1 MELKLFIIL
10 CLIISIESID
20 QNESVNFELS
30 KSKHIIYSHGNKVIY
45 ENRTTKIQHI
55 LKKKLSSPTTTLLPT
70 TTTTASTYR
79 TNNINNDKFDF
90 MTELVLTKI
99 NQLLETETLIKNVT
113 TNKTNHNAIIEF
125 NYSINFVNLL
135 NQIDLNKILIQIRQF
150 SKQGYIF
157 QLNTNLSQP
166 IFNTNNSSS
175 NFLNILNKDEL
186 NSISCFKRTN
196 LNTNLYLL
204 DSVSFKIK
212 RYGYFIV
219 CIQFIDSNGKFVYLS
234 TEQYCY
240 DWTNESKD
248 KHNEEIGFHYKPL
261 FIVIMYFMCASILI
275 PIAVWQHFINKFK
288 MQKKKKEKNKLNLI
302 NEKEKNN
309 KLCVANDSD
318 KSLSSKN
325 VIGSE
330 TMFSINNKIIN
341 SQELEPLIEVEMNN
355 NNNNNTHLKL
365 KKSVLFDLEST
376 QSEKDDD
383 NDEQSKV
390 DLSNSVNHILD
401 QKPWLSTD
409 QSTFYNYNA
418 SLDNLNN
425 VESRRA
431 TSDLNLNS
439 RYYRGTK
446 HLREKS
452 IKISTT
458 GGGGGGTG
466 SIKKKSLSNSK
477 LNLFSNKEIITKCVS
492 NRSIS
497 SKTAIYYESN
507 V

>member
-157 QLNTNLSQP
+157 QLNTNLSQQ
-166 IFNTNNSSS
+166 IFNTNNYSS

-204 DSVSFKIK
+204 IK
-212 RYGYFIV
+212 R
-219 CIQFIDSNGKFVYLS
+219 K
-234 TEQYCY
+234 
-240 DWTNESKD
+240 
-248 KHNEEIGFHYKPL
+248 
-261 FIVIMYFMCASILI
+261 
-275 PIAVWQHFINKFK
+275 
-288 MQKKKKEKNKLNLI
+288 
-302 NEKEKNN
+302 
-309 KLCVANDSD
+309 
-318 KSLSSKN
+318 
-325 VIGSE
+325 
-330 TMFSINNKIIN
+330 
-341 SQELEPLIEVEMNN
+341 
-355 NNNNNTHLKL
+355 
-365 KKSVLFDLEST
+365 
-376 QSEKDDD
+376 
-383 NDEQSKV
+383 
-390 DLSNSVNHILD
+390 
-401 QKPWLSTD
+401 
-409 QSTFYNYNA
+409 
-418 SLDNLNN
+418 
-425 VESRRA
+425 
-431 TSDLNLNS
+431 
-439 RYYRGTK
+439 
-446 HLREKS
+446 
-452 IKISTT
+452 
-458 GGGGGGTG
+458 
-466 SIKKKSLSNSK
+466 
-477 LNLFSNKEIITKCVS
+477 
-492 NRSIS
+492 
-497 SKTAIYYESN
+497 
-507 V
+507 